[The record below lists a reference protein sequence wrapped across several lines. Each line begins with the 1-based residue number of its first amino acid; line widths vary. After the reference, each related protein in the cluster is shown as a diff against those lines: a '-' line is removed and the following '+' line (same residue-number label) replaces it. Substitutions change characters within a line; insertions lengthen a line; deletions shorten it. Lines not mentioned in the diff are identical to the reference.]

1 MGKLLPVILM
11 LAGGAIGGGAGI
23 FMKSAPAPMCEEA
36 EAADHSCDEPSV
48 AEGEHEEAENENE
61 VDYVAMKNQFVV
73 PVIQNELVRSLVVLS
88 LSLETAPENTELL
101 FSKEPKL
108 RDAFL
113 RVLFDHS
120 HIGGFNGAFTESGR
134 LSILRVALLEAARSV
149 VGKVVSDVLITDI
162 VRQEM

>member
-1 MGKLLPVILM
+1 MGKLLPVIL
-11 LAGGAIGGGAGI
+11 LIIGGAIGGGAGI
-23 FMKSAPAPMCEEA
+23 LMKPEPETVCDETDADAENCESETAEA
-36 EAADHSCDEPSV
+36 EDAEMEEP
-48 AEGEHEEAENENE
+48 EEEL
-61 VDYVAMKNQFVV
+61 DYVAMKNQFVV
-73 PVIQNELVRSLVVLS
+73 PVIQDELVQSLVVMS
-88 LSLETAPENTELL
+88 LSLETTPDNTSML

-149 VGKVVSDVLITDI
+149 AGKAVLDVLITD
-162 VRQEM
+162 VARQEM